1 MRSSMLSINVHVIYF
16 LTFKPLLRERDSVS
30 TWGKYIR
37 VVIIYNFRTV
47 CEFNQSRIS
56 DLFRSV
62 YVQWRDHELPRW
74 ETHRTPRINVCVTCY
89 AFDEVLHLETRHLF
103 LLSTNMA
110 DLKVLSYE
118 AIFDDRSPMSGRVG
132 SLIIYVVI
140 RAAEIIDWWFPVKVK
155 TP

>member
-1 MRSSMLSINVHVIYF
+1 
-16 LTFKPLLRERDSVS
+16 
-30 TWGKYIR
+30 
-37 VVIIYNFRTV
+37 
-47 CEFNQSRIS
+47 
-56 DLFRSV
+56 
-62 YVQWRDHELPRW
+62 
-74 ETHRTPRINVCVTCY
+74 
-89 AFDEVLHLETRHLF
+89 
-103 LLSTNMA
+103 MA